1 MIPREDI
8 QATFLPEKRQDYE
21 PLIEE
26 LSHWQ
31 AIFEMALD
39 EAAHY
44 LTREQFPVEDLR
56 ASLVDICELIRD
68 VLKDKDGGVRD

>member
-1 MIPREDI
+1 MSHKEEI
-8 QATFLPEKRQDYE
+8 QGTFLPEKIHDYE

-31 AIFEMALD
+31 AIFELALD

-44 LTREQFPVEDLR
+44 LTLEQFPVEDLR
-56 ASLVDICELIRD
+56 TSLSDMCDLIRD
-68 VLKDKDGGVRD
+68 VLKEQVH

>member
-1 MIPREDI
+1 MISKEDI
-8 QATFLPEKRQDYE
+8 QATFLPDKRQDYE

-39 EAAHY
+39 EAAHH
-44 LTREQFPVEDLR
+44 LTLEQFPAEDLR
-56 ASLVDICELIRD
+56 ASLADMCELIRD
-68 VLKDKDGGVRD
+68 VLKDRSGA

>member
-1 MIPREDI
+1 MISKENLP
-8 QATFLPEKRQDYE
+8 ATFLLEKRRDYE

-39 EAAHY
+39 EAARH
-44 LTREQFPVEDLR
+44 LTLEQFPAEDLMD
-56 ASLVDICELIRD
+56 SLADMCDLIRN
-68 VLKDKDGGVRD
+68 VLRDKGGDR